1 MYYWY
6 WSLCN
11 YLSSI
16 KKKGEKYVHER
27 CRNLLLVLC
36 TASSYFYHFK
46 IYMTASKDCRFILF
60 YLWKLV
66 FFPDNFF
73 FRVIFFSFRRK
84 FSLKKYEEFHF
95 IGINLIFSGKYRDF
109 FSPTNIKNFQNCTHS
124 VQIHLFSMS
133 QKCDLFW

>member
-6 WSLCN
+6 WSLC
-11 YLSSI
+11 
-16 KKKGEKYVHER
+16 KYFVKYKENVVHER

-66 FFPDNFF
+66 FFPDKFF
-73 FRVIFFSFRRK
+73 FRVISFSFRRK
-84 FSLKKYEEFHF
+84 FSLKKYEEFLF
-95 IGINLIFSGKYRDF
+95 IGVNLIFSGKYRDF
-109 FSPTNIKNFQNCTHS
+109 FFFFYIKNFQNCTHL
-124 VQIHLFSMS
+124 VQIHLLSMS